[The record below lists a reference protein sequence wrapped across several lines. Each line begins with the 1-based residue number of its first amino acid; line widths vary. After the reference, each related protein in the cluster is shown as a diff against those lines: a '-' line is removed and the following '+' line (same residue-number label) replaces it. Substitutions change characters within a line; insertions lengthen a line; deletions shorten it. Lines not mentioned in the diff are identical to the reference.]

1 MLGRILSSRHAVAAL
16 VAGAL
21 MVATLP
27 AHAAELVDRLAAV
40 VNGEIITYSE
50 LEKRV
55 GPQLSAL
62 RAEPDPEVRR
72 KKRQEILQATLDVLI
87 GEKLLEAD
95 AKELELTVSDADLK
109 LALDDVKAQNGLD
122 DAQFERMLAQEGFSY
137 EEYRRFMRNH
147 LTRMKLMNM
156 KLRNKVKVSEADLR
170 SEYARYANA
179 EGGDVEVEARHIL
192 IEVPGSAPAA
202 EVEAA
207 RRRAAEFARRARQPD
222 VDFDDLVSE
231 AEGGD
236 LGTFGR
242 GVMMPDFERAAF
254 ALEPGEVSEPVRSAS
269 GWHVIQVT
277 DRHVVPAKTFDE
289 VKEQLRQSLFASQM
303 ERYSAQLIQELRQ
316 KASVELML

>member
-1 MLGRILSSRHAVAAL
+1 MVGRILSSRHALAAL
-16 VAGAL
+16 MAGAL
-21 MVATLP
+21 MMATLP
-27 AHAAELVDRLAAV
+27 ARAAELVDRLAAV

-50 LEKRV
+50 LEKRA
-55 GPQLSAL
+55 GPQLSTL
-62 RAEPDPEVRR
+62 RAESNPEVRR
-72 KKRQEILQATLDVLI
+72 TKRQEILREALDMLI

-109 LALDDVKAQNGLD
+109 LALDDVKAQNGLN
-122 DAQFERMLAQEGFSY
+122 DAQFERMLVQEGFTVD
-137 EEYRRFMRNH
+137 EYRRFMRNH

-156 KLRNKVKVSEADLR
+156 KIRNKVKVSEADLR

-192 IEVPGSAPAA
+192 IEVPGSASAA
-202 EVEAA
+202 EVEDA
-207 RRRAAEFARRARQPD
+207 RRKAAELARRARQPD
-222 VDFDDLVSE
+222 VDFNSLVAD

-242 GVMMPDFERAAF
+242 GIMMPDFERAAF

-277 DRHVVPAKTFDE
+277 DRHVVPAKSFDE
-289 VKEQLRQSLFASQM
+289 VKDELRQTLVASQM
-303 ERYSAQLIQELRQ
+303 ERYSQQLIQELRQ